1 MPGYGERAGDG
12 AFTRSRE
19 FFESVVAELAGG
31 QAGACTH
38 SELRNGWASR
48 AGNCCGGCCRIIL
61 ICVPARR
68 NA

>member
-31 QAGACTH
+31 
-38 SELRNGWASR
+38 
-48 AGNCCGGCCRIIL
+48 
-61 ICVPARR
+61 
-68 NA
+68 